1 MSLIRLAPAFAIA
14 LLLGWTVVC
23 CGAHTNRVHVDE
35 TGGVEDTGIDSQDLR
50 TVAQKMAR
58 SIIQLHPIAQAKSSP
73 RIAFLEV
80 QNNSND
86 MLDTEMFLR
95 KIRRLLLKH
104 GNGRIR
110 FLDRARVASILKE
123 RQAKR
128 AGLITT
134 GKSKDLAGADYF
146 LTGVISSIDKASG
159 DQRSTYTVFS
169 FRLTD
174 AESSEIIWED
184 EYEMKKVGTR
194 AFWDY

>member
-86 MLDTEMFLR
+86 MLDTDWCFAL
-95 KIRRLLLKH
+95 IR
-104 GNGRIR
+104 
-110 FLDRARVASILKE
+110 
-123 RQAKR
+123 
-128 AGLITT
+128 
-134 GKSKDLAGADYF
+134 
-146 LTGVISSIDKASG
+146 
-159 DQRSTYTVFS
+159 
-169 FRLTD
+169 
-174 AESSEIIWED
+174 
-184 EYEMKKVGTR
+184 MTR
-194 AFWDY
+194 TA